1 MEEVLAP
8 NKQTF
13 VAKEMFIL
21 RTPITALL
29 EMVVEQSR
37 IVRQPFVLDAKM
49 KITIVNAAPLSQVYS
64 FTVDIFATISTTE
77 GKPLLFTIEKELLD
91 KQKQQP

>member
-49 KITIVNAAPLSQVYS
+49 L
-64 FTVDIFATISTTE
+64 
-77 GKPLLFTIEKELLD
+77 KET
-91 KQKQQP
+91 K